1 MRIKKVHLQ
10 NFKFHNDL
18 EFEID
23 KNNCLIYGEN
33 GSGKSSIYWG
43 LYSIFKTYF
52 RNNEFE
58 FSKFNNNDDNNNLSV
73 SVDIDTFKLNIPNEE
88 YLLPEAIPITNSKTI
103 YFANQDLLDLII
115 NGDTNFYTTI
125 FKNLKKYFTKLNN
138 FNNKYDDI
146 NHSIETN
153 NLEEKVREK
162 IAVDEEYKKYLV
174 ELLKII
180 TQILTIE
187 LKENY
192 VVKLEFTEGI
202 LDTTTLKFT
211 NPTIVLSIDEQNNLK
226 LYFNEAK
233 LKLTSIA
240 IFFAMIK
247 LEEKDTNNSFKLL
260 VLDDFLTSLD
270 MANRKYILEYIFKE
284 FEDYQKI
291 ILTHNL
297 QFYNLIIDWLKIEK
311 QEKKWDIKNIYT
323 REIDADHSE
332 SIIYKINSSYIDEAQ
347 KKLDNNELQI
357 CGNLIRKEFERIIH
371 ELEKNMQLGAK
382 EETDTIVGLII
393 NDKPIYK
400 NQNEI
405 FNTIKSTINYCK
417 KINNDEE
424 KLKRKLISLSDDL
437 TESTTNHNPHL
448 KSILKNIL
456 FYRKIVLNQSS
467 HDNPDAEI
475 YRKEYKNSI
484 TVIRELNKLLKTVT
498 T

>member
-1 MRIKKVHLQ
+1 MKIKKIQLQ
-10 NFKFHNDL
+10 NFKFHNNL
-18 EFEID
+18 EFEIN

-52 RNNEFE
+52 RNNKFEFE
-58 FSKFNNNDDNNNLSV
+58 KFKNNNSSDLSISVNIDNFTL
-73 SVDIDTFKLNIPNEE
+73 KIPNEE
-88 YLLPEAIPITNSKTI
+88 YLLPESIAITNSKTI

-115 NGDTNFYTTI
+115 NGDDNFYTTI
-125 FKNLKKYFTKLNN
+125 TKNLKKYFTKLNN

-192 VVKLEFTEGI
+192 VVELEFTEGAS
-202 LDTTTLKFT
+202 DTATLKFT

-240 IFFAMIK
+240 IYFAMIK
-247 LEEKDTNNSFKLL
+247 LEEKDTNNFKLL

-284 FEDYQKI
+284 FEYYQKI

-332 SIIYKINSSYIDEAQ
+332 SIIYNINSSYIDEAQ
-347 KKLDNNELQI
+347 IKLDNNELQT

-371 ELEKNMQLGAK
+371 ELEKRMQLGVK
-382 EETDTIVGLII
+382 ENTDTIVSLII

-417 KINNDEE
+417 NINDDDE
-424 KLKRKLISLSDDL
+424 KLKQKLTSLSNDL
-437 TESTTNHNPHL
+437 AKNTINHNPHL

-456 FYRKIVLNQSS
+456 FYKKIVLNESS

-484 TVIRELNKLLKTVT
+484 TVIRELNKLL
-498 T
+498 

>member
-1 MRIKKVHLQ
+1 MKIKKIHLQ
-10 NFKFHNDL
+10 NFKFHNNL
-18 EFEID
+18 EFDINKD
-23 KNNCLIYGEN
+23 NCLIYGEN

-43 LYSIFKTYF
+43 LYSVFKTYF
-52 RNNEFE
+52 RNNAFE
-58 FSKFNNNDDNNNLSV
+58 FGKFKNNNNDDLNV
-73 SVDIDTFKLNIPNEE
+73 SVNIDTFTLEIPNEE
-88 YLLPEAIPITNSKTI
+88 YLLPENISITNSKTI

-115 NGDTNFYTTI
+115 NGDSNFYSTI
-125 FKNLKKYFTKLNN
+125 SKNLKKYFTKLNN
-138 FNNKYDDI
+138 FNNKYDEI
-146 NHSIETN
+146 NHSLETHN
-153 NLEEKVREK
+153 VEEKVREK
-162 IAVDEEYKKYLV
+162 IAVDEEYKKYLI
-174 ELLKII
+174 ELLKIT
-180 TQILTIE
+180 TQILTIN

-192 VVKLEFTEGI
+192 IVKLKFTEGI

-211 NPTIVLSIDEQNNLK
+211 NPTIVLSIDDQNNLK

-247 LEEKDTNNSFKLL
+247 LEEKDTNNFKLL

-297 QFYNLIIDWLKIEK
+297 QFYSLIIDWLKIEK

-323 REIDADHSE
+323 REIDSNHSE
-332 SIIYKINSSYIDEAQ
+332 SIVYKINSSYIDEAQ
-347 KKLDNNELQI
+347 KKLDNDELQI

-371 ELEKNMQLGAK
+371 ELEKNMQLGVK
-382 EETDTIVGLII
+382 EETDIIVNLII

-405 FNTIKSTINYCK
+405 FKTIKSTINYCK
-417 KINNDEE
+417 NINNDEE
-424 KLKRKLISLSDDL
+424 KLKQKLISLSDEL
-437 TESTTNHNPHL
+437 EESTTNHNPHL

-484 TVIRELNKLLKTVT
+484 TIIRELNKLLQP
-498 T
+498 